1 MPETKIND
9 LMDDAGFEVVNMR
22 RLAFGRERVFDAF
35 ADPEHLR
42 HWWGP
47 HGFTNSFDTFDFRPG
62 GQWRFTMTNEAGK
75 NFDNAKDFIEIV
87 RPDLIVF
94 RHLQPMHDFTMTM
107 SFAEADQDTLL
118 TWKMVFDPGQD
129 EALKPLIH
137 NANEQNFDRLEAYL
151 RNTL

>member
-1 MPETKIND
+1 
-9 LMDDAGFEVVNMR
+9 MDDVIAGTGFEVINTR

-35 ADPEHLR
+35 ADPEQLV

-47 HGFTNSFDTFDFRPG
+47 NGFTNSFDHFDFRPG
-62 GQWRFTMTNEAGK
+62 GQWRFTMTSEAG
-75 NFDNAKDFIEIV
+75 NSFDNAKDFIEIV
-87 RPDLIVF
+87 RPELIVF

-107 SFAEADQDTLL
+107 AFAGDDTTTDL

-129 EALKPLIH
+129 DALKPFIQ

-151 RNTL
+151 RNT